1 MTHLSNEHA
10 SAGRRS
16 PLVQWFR
23 EATGLESAR
32 FQFKLHGNNL
42 HVLIEDDP
50 CPDQNA
56 VLASLILPLQRVK
69 LNDLMPANQPQVYQ
83 LIVYGRKPGET
94 RAVWAA
100 PLDLHQLDR
109 YLEELFEP
117 EPAAKSTA
125 TTAVAA
131 LVAASPTV
139 TNRMRAQQGDP
150 EAVAR
155 HLSETLSELDVAV
168 RVQVKAHY
176 RPQKSTRVSAPPARL
191 WITCG
196 ANYSPDPALIA
207 EPIARKLRA
216 LNLEQFQDALVLFQ
230 VAGEDQPDW
239 ALRVDLTPQSV
250 MLREL
255 ARWGDVEAIARL
267 LNDALLTHNLK
278 LSNAT
283 LRESTLHL
291 TCTGIPPHT
300 IKATDLQV
308 ACSLVAELLE
318 PLIPQGI
325 HAITLYGQEGELE
338 TPTWAEWVELP
349 AAHQSSLALPPL
361 TLARQGD
368 WDAIEFLLK
377 RLLNDNLEE
386 RLATGGIRLQ
396 LMLREDLLHVMCD
409 APVCPDQ
416 RQVGTAITRFLKE
429 LHLPDVSGV
438 RVYGRRSGQK
448 HPLWSFAEDFVQR
461 QRLVPEAAPEFA
473 ATAAYVSDLIDR
485 PGELA
490 LRVEE
495 AIPPPSGWEAVQQRA
510 QRLLVGTHLFITDD
524 VITDDDASE
533 SVVLPGKTHQRAA
546 GLALIWGAAGL
557 MLVVQADWSMNRLRS
572 LPPPQNPQTTAP
584 SPPPGVPL
592 DGLSGLTAQDRAIA
606 ATLPF
611 TPPDPQLQTTT
622 AAILAGESPYPTF
635 NSRQLDEKLLLYSE
649 RLKESGP
656 PDVLIIGSS
665 RAMRGIDPVA
675 LQTTLEE
682 MGYNDATVFNFGIN
696 GATAQVVDL
705 ILRGILKPDQLPKLV
720 IWADGARAFNGGT
733 VDVTYNGIAVSQGY
747 RQLVEGTLARPDLQP
762 QDATA
767 GGRQNGGAGGI
778 GASLAS
784 SYQKLDRWLSDRLG
798 TISIAFEGRDR
809 LKNQLQQTFTLLTP
823 PPPADPQSV
832 AAVTQSLSEEGR
844 DPIDFNGFLP
854 IALRFNPATYYQEFA
869 RVRGQYD
876 GDYEDFR
883 MAGSQTA
890 ALQALVQFTRAQGI
904 PLVYV
909 NLPLTDE
916 YLDTYRREK
925 ETEYTQYL
933 MQQSVGQSGFL
944 FRDLGDLWPRQYD
957 YFSDPSHLNRYGAY
971 QLSRRLAQDPLIPW
985 SEIRHQP

>member
-1 MTHLSNEHA
+1 MTHVSNEHA
-10 SAGRRS
+10 PAGRRS

-23 EATGLESAR
+23 EATGLELAR

-50 CPDQNA
+50 CPDQRS
-56 VLASLILPLQRVK
+56 VLASLILPLRRVN
-69 LNDLMPANQPQVYQ
+69 LNHLMPANQPQVYQ
-83 LIVYGRKPGET
+83 LIVYGRQPGET

-125 TTAVAA
+125 ATAIAAPVAA
-131 LVAASPTV
+131 APTV
-139 TNRMRAQQGDP
+139 TNRVLAQQGDP
-150 EAVAR
+150 EAIAR

-168 RVQVKAHY
+168 RVQVKAHR
-176 RPQKSTRVSAPPARL
+176 RPQKSTRASAPPARL

-255 ARWGDVEAIARL
+255 VRWGDVEAISRL
-267 LNDALLTHNLK
+267 LNDVLLSHNLK
-278 LSNAT
+278 VSNAT

-291 TCTGIPPHT
+291 TCTGILPHT
-300 IKATDLQV
+300 VDAADLQV
-308 ACSLVAELLE
+308 ARSVVAELLE
-318 PLIPQGI
+318 PLTPQGI
-325 HAITLYGQEGELE
+325 HAIALYGQEGELE
-338 TPTWAEWVELP
+338 APAWAEWIELP
-349 AAHQSSLALPPL
+349 VAHQAKLAPPPL
-361 TLARQGD
+361 TLAKQGD

-377 RLLNDNLEE
+377 RLLNNNLEK

-416 RQVGTAITRFLKE
+416 QQVGTAIARFLQE
-429 LHLPDVSGV
+429 LNLPDVSGV

-448 HPLWSFAEDFVQR
+448 QPLWSFGEDFVQR

-490 LRVEE
+490 LQVEE
-495 AIPPPSGWEAVQQRA
+495 VAPLLSSWEALQQRL
-510 QRLLVGTHLFITDD
+510 QRLFVGTHLFITDD
-524 VITDDDASE
+524 TALE
-533 SVVLPGKTHQRAA
+533 SVALPGKARQRAA
-546 GLALIWGAAGL
+546 GLTLIWGAAGL
-557 MLVVQADWSMNRLRS
+557 MLAVQADWSMNRLQLS
-572 LPPPQNPQTTAP
+572 APQNPQATAP

-592 DGLSGLTAQDRAIA
+592 DRLSGLTAQDRAIA

-656 PDVLIIGSS
+656 PDVLIVGSS

-675 LQTTLEE
+675 LQTALEE
-682 MGYNDATVFNFGIN
+682 IGYKDVTVFNFGIN
-696 GATAQVVDL
+696 GATVQVVDL

-762 QDATA
+762 QVATA
-767 GGRQNGGAGGI
+767 GGGQNGGAGGI

-784 SYQKLDRWLSDRLG
+784 SYQALDRWLSDRLG
-798 TISIAFEGRDR
+798 MVSTAFEGRDR
-809 LKNQLQQTFTLLTP
+809 LKNQLQQTFALLTP
-823 PPPADPQSV
+823 PPPPDTQSV
-832 AAVTQSLSEEGR
+832 SAVTQSLSEEGR

-883 MAGSQTA
+883 MMGSQTA

-957 YFSDPSHLNRYGAY
+957 YFSDPSHVNRYGAY

-985 SEIRHQP
+985 SEIRRQP

>member
-1 MTHLSNEHA
+1 M
-10 SAGRRS
+10 
-16 PLVQWFR
+16 QWFR

-50 CPDQNA
+50 CPAQNA
-56 VLASLILPLQRVK
+56 VLASLVLPLRRVK

-83 LIVYGRKPGET
+83 LIIYGRKPGET
-94 RAVWAA
+94 RADWAA

-109 YLEELFEP
+109 YLEALFEP
-117 EPAAKSTA
+117 EPATESTSA
-125 TTAVAA
+125 TAVAA
-131 LVAASPTV
+131 PVAAPPIV

-150 EAVAR
+150 EAIAR

-168 RVQVKAHY
+168 RVQVKAHT

-230 VAGEDQPDW
+230 VAGEEQPDW

-255 ARWGDVEAIARL
+255 VRWGDVEAIVRL
-267 LNDALLTHNLK
+267 LNDALLPHQLK

-291 TCTGIPPHT
+291 TCAEIPLSTPE
-300 IKATDLQV
+300 AADLQRV
-308 ACSLVAELLE
+308 RALVGELLE
-318 PLIPQGI
+318 PLTPQGI
-325 HAITLYGQEGELE
+325 HAITLYGQEGTLE
-338 TPTWAEWVELP
+338 APTWAEWIELP
-349 AAHQSSLALPPL
+349 AAQQPDLASAPL
-361 TLARQGD
+361 TLAKQGN

-377 RLLNDNLEE
+377 RLLNPNLEK
-386 RLATGGIRLQ
+386 RLATGGTRLQ

-416 RQVGTAITRFLKE
+416 QQVGTAIARFLKE
-429 LHLPDVSGV
+429 LHLPNVSGV

-448 HPLWSFAEDFVQR
+448 HPLWSFGEDFVQR

-495 AIPPPSGWEAVQQRA
+495 VAPPASGWEALQQKVQQIF
-510 QRLLVGTHLFITDD
+510 VGTHLFVADD
-524 VITDDDASE
+524 SAPE
-533 SVVLPGKTHQRAA
+533 SVALTGQSRQRAA
-546 GLALIWGAAGL
+546 GLTLIWGAAGL
-557 MLVVQADWSMNRLRS
+557 LLAIQADWSMNQIRS
-572 LPPPQNPQTTAP
+572 LPAPQNPQNIAP
-584 SPPPGVPL
+584 SPASEAAL
-592 DGLSGLTAQDRAIA
+592 DGLTGLTAQDRAIA

-675 LQTTLEE
+675 LQTALEE
-682 MGYNDATVFNFGIN
+682 MGHKDATVFNFGIN

-747 RQLVEGTLARPDLQP
+747 RQLVEGTLARPDLRP
-762 QDATA
+762 QDAAA
-767 GGRQNGGAGGI
+767 GQGQNGGSVGGI

-798 TISIAFEGRDR
+798 TVSTAFEGRDR

-823 PPPADPQSV
+823 PPPPDTQSV

-854 IALRFNPATYYQEFA
+854 IALRFNPATYYQEFS

-883 MAGSQTA
+883 MVGSQTA
-890 ALQALVQFTRAQGI
+890 ALQALVQFTRAQSI

-933 MQQSVGQSGFL
+933 MQQSVGQPGFL
-944 FRDLGDLWPRQYD
+944 FRDLGDLWPQQYD

-985 SEIRHQP
+985 SEIQRQP